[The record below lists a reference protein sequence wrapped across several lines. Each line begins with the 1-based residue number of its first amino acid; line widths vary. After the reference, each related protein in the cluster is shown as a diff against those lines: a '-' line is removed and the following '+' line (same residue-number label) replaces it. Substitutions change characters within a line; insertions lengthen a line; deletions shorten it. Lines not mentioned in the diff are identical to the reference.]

1 MDASHANAAANTA
14 TNADVDLPH
23 ANTPNETNV
32 DIPNSA
38 ASTAATR
45 ATDKRTVELEELRQR
60 NLAKT
65 MMQGHM
71 NKIMQGNPNHN
82 NDQPIKINKETFYQ
96 QQKQQSELIKQQQ
109 MDAAANLHSYRNS
122 NVTATNDVKSQRK
135 MREMEAAA
143 MRHSYRG
150 KPEAI
155 LSHQVKKFS
164 NVSSSREN
172 LRHVEGFTPVS
183 PLEIGVNFGD
193 AKNVFD
199 GGPKPVSQILGLNGD
214 GGGGNYSPDAGS
226 EVIEE
231 RIGIPNDFT
240 GYIIGRGGASIT
252 SMQRKSGCRVQ
263 IQSEHELEP
272 GTTQRIIT
280 LTGASP
286 EAVSMCRGII
296 EEMVQERARL
306 LNDNRGG
313 PGGRGRGGGGGGS
326 IRTNI
331 PLDHDSDSNANV
343 NVYDN
348 VNSNLSSGEKD
359 GMDDFFASL
368 DDEFVPS
375 PADKK
380 KAGMTLEDINIPSDA
395 NIEELVIVSD
405 DDDDDDEQGE
415 ITHKASESSNEN
427 STESAGWVVLKDEEK
442 NNVNDN
448 SNANTNSNANALSAA
463 DFTNIDSAG
472 NETACITNV
481 TLAPQDPLPTWMVEN
496 VTASF
501 GLLTDINDAPP
512 LGDGLGNHLLQKMTK
527 KMQIVL
533 QNALQGYID
542 DGVVQLMNSRFEL
555 WVVRD
560 GKLEITLFG
569 FRLCLLFCCMQR
581 KVTNE
586 SDIVKFLNAIT
597 HFSYSCPATFVPPR
611 DRPCVVKSVINLISP
626 LNVLISCDVSKI
638 VMTVRMALKEA
649 LPRINA

>member
-1 MDASHANAAANTA
+1 
-14 TNADVDLPH
+14 
-23 ANTPNETNV
+23 
-32 DIPNSA
+32 
-38 ASTAATR
+38 
-45 ATDKRTVELEELRQR
+45 
-60 NLAKT
+60 
-65 MMQGHM
+65 
-71 NKIMQGNPNHN
+71 
-82 NDQPIKINKETFYQ
+82 
-96 QQKQQSELIKQQQ
+96 
-109 MDAAANLHSYRNS
+109 
-122 NVTATNDVKSQRK
+122 
-135 MREMEAAA
+135 
-143 MRHSYRG
+143 
-150 KPEAI
+150 
-155 LSHQVKKFS
+155 
-164 NVSSSREN
+164 
-172 LRHVEGFTPVS
+172 
-183 PLEIGVNFGD
+183 
-193 AKNVFD
+193 
-199 GGPKPVSQILGLNGD
+199 
-214 GGGGNYSPDAGS
+214 
-226 EVIEE
+226 
-231 RIGIPNDFT
+231 
-240 GYIIGRGGASIT
+240 
-252 SMQRKSGCRVQ
+252 MQRKSGCRVQ

-348 VNSNLSSGEKD
+348 VNSNLSSGEKEPGLQSGD
-359 GMDDFFASL
+359 GMDDILASL
-368 DDEFVPS
+368 DDEFMPS

-380 KAGMTLEDINIPSDA
+380 KAGTTLKDIDIPSDA
-395 NIEELVIVSD
+395 NIEELVLVSDDDDD

-427 STESAGWVVLKDEEK
+427 STESAGWVVLKEEEK

-448 SNANTNSNANALSAA
+448 SNANANANANGNANALSAA

-472 NETACITNV
+472 NETACIANL

-542 DGVVQLMNSRFEL
+542 GGVVQLMNSRFEL

-569 FRLCLLFCCMQR
+569 FRSCLLFC
-581 KVTNE
+581 
-586 SDIVKFLNAIT
+586 
-597 HFSYSCPATFVPPR
+597 
-611 DRPCVVKSVINLISP
+611 
-626 LNVLISCDVSKI
+626 
-638 VMTVRMALKEA
+638 
-649 LPRINA
+649 